1 MPMHDGWGGMF
12 GMWIFW
18 VVLIVLA
25 VVAMIWLVRTASS
38 GGGGSGPRSAQA
50 PEEILKERY
59 ARGEID
65 DEEYQRRLEELRR

>member
-1 MPMHDGWGGMF
+1 MPMHDGWGAMF

-18 VVLIVLA
+18 LVIIVLA
-25 VVAMIWLVRTASS
+25 VVALIWLVRTVSS
-38 GGGGSGPRSAQA
+38 GGGDPRSSQS

-65 DEEYQRRLEELRR
+65 DHEYQRRLEKLRK

>member
-1 MPMHDGWGGMF
+1 MPMHDGWGAMF

-18 VVLIVLA
+18 LVIIVLA
-25 VVAMIWLVRTASS
+25 VVAMVWLVRIASS
-38 GGGGSGPRSAQA
+38 GGGGPRSAQS

-65 DEEYQRRLEELRR
+65 DEEYHRRLEELRR